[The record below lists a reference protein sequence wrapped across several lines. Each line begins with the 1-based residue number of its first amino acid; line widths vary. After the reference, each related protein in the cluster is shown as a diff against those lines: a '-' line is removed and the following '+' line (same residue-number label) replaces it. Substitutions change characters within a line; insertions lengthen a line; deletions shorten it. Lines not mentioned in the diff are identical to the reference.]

1 VGKIKSG
8 NPKPTPV
15 KDRKTNPVGGDP
27 VSLARRTEG
36 ISLADIKSTSVP
48 AMDKTQNPQ
57 TSRAIGSREIAGT
70 LGWR

>member
-27 VSLARRTEG
+27 VSLAGRIEG

-48 AMDKTQNPQ
+48 VMDKTQNPQ
-57 TSRAIGSREIAGT
+57 TSRAIGSREIGGT
-70 LGWR
+70 PRWK